1 MLLLNFSVSRIYLS
15 GLLNPDPLVSPS
27 NIRQKASML
36 EILLSNELRDMG
48 EGQEGKGG
56 REGIKRR

>member
-1 MLLLNFSVSRIYLS
+1 MLLLNFSISRIYLS

-48 EGQEGKGG
+48 EGQEGKGE